1 MAPPV
6 PEKLWWRTEGAEPL
20 EQEPRSLQENEEQE
34 RMAAEEQAAEAERL
48 RISEE
53 EAAAEKLR
61 EEQEAAL
68 RADEEER
75 KRQEAELA
83 EKREREEAEA
93 AAAEAAKREAEAA
106 RQEMAKQAAEAR
118 KQAVQKF
125 LADYKFKDINTGRRS
140 LTKTTYALHEAAKR
154 NDLEMV
160 KMLIEQGANVEQIN
174 SRKQTALQRATQED
188 KKGSHQEVIGVLKSL
203 STEQKSRVG

>member
-1 MAPPV
+1 MG
-6 PEKLWWRTEGAEPL
+6 E
-20 EQEPRSLQENEEQE
+20 
-34 RMAAEEQAAEAERL
+34 
-48 RISEE
+48 
-53 EAAAEKLR
+53 
-61 EEQEAAL
+61 
-68 RADEEER
+68 EEER

-93 AAAEAAKREAEAA
+93 A
-106 RQEMAKQAAEAR
+106 RQEMSKQAAEAR

-125 LADYKFKDINTGRRS
+125 LADHKFKDINIGRRS

-160 KMLIEQGANVEQIN
+160 KMLIEEGANVEQAN

-188 KKGSHQEVIGVLKSL
+188 KDNSHKDIIDVLKRL
-203 STEQKSRVG
+203 SQKRSSRAGGA